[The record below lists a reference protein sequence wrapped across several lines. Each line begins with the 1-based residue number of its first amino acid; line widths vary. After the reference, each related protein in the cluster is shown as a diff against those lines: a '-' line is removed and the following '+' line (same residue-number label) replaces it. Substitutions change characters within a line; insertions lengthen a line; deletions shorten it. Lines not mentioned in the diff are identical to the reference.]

1 MRQPA
6 RERAKIKL
14 SALGEELIRPEQVLG
29 RVPPFDWTADDVNM
43 KKDSYRA
50 TPEFIVSQRFL
61 QEFSGTVS
69 A

>member
-14 SALGEELIRPEQVLG
+14 SALGDELIRPEQVLG
-29 RVPPFDWTADDVNM
+29 RDPPFDWTADDVNVEN
-43 KKDSYRA
+43 DSYRA
-50 TPEFIVSQRFL
+50 TPEVIVSHRFL
-61 QEFSGTVS
+61 RAFSGTVS